1 MDGLWMDGW
10 MALPFAGGVGGGEKS
25 LDAAAVRACVGVWV
39 REDQAD
45 ASFGDLGMERKE
57 KAKR

>member
-1 MDGLWMDGW
+1 MDYGWTDGW
-10 MALPFAGGVGGGEKS
+10 LSHSPAAWGGGEKS
-25 LDAAAVRACVGVWV
+25 LDATAVRACVGVWV